1 MRFRSY
7 KKKKFS
13 AFFTRGLIILVI
25 AFLISLMVINYFS
38 SQIKTILLPIAEA
51 RVNKYISNMINKATG
66 DILFDKELLKIN
78 KNSNDEVEMVTYNTY
93 EVTKLIDKIKMNIQ
107 DEFNGLEYGKVND
120 EFVLQKIPFG
130 VIFGNVFLRNLGPKI
145 NIRFDMIGNVLTNIE
160 TEVKPYGI
168 NNAYVE
174 TRVFI
179 EANAR
184 IIIPFVT
191 KNVKIT
197 NVIPISI
204 NIYQGK
210 VPNGYI
216 TSFNK

>member
-1 MRFRSY
+1 M
-7 KKKKFS
+7 
-13 AFFTRGLIILVI
+13 I

-93 EVTKLIDKIKMNIQ
+93 EVTKLIDKITMNIQ

-160 TEVKPYGI
+160 TEVKPVLEKYAELI
-168 NNAYVE
+168 KDV
-174 TRVFI
+174 
-179 EANAR
+179 
-184 IIIPFVT
+184 
-191 KNVKIT
+191 NV
-197 NVIPISI
+197 VLE
-204 NIYQGK
+204 
-210 VPNGYI
+210 V
-216 TSFNK
+216 

>member
-1 MRFRSY
+1 MIS
-7 KKKKFS
+7 
-13 AFFTRGLIILVI
+13 
-25 AFLISLMVINYFS
+25 FLISLMVINYFS

-51 RVNKYISNMINKATG
+51 RVNKYVNNMINKATG

-93 EVTKLIDKIKMNIQ
+93 EVTKLIDKITMNIQ

-179 EANAR
+179 EANGR
-184 IIIPFVT
+184 ILVMDTSITKEMQILSIIML
-191 KNVKIT
+191 KILE
-197 NVIPISI
+197 I
-204 NIYQGK
+204 K
-210 VPNGYI
+210 
-216 TSFNK
+216 

>member
-25 AFLISLMVINYFS
+25 SFLIYLMVINYFS

-51 RVNKYISNMINKATG
+51 RVNKYVNNMINKATG

-93 EVTKLIDKIKMNIQ
+93 EVTKLIDKITMNIQ

>member
-25 AFLISLMVINYFS
+25 AFLVSLMVINYFS

-51 RVNKYISNMINKATG
+51 RVNKYVNNMINKATG

-93 EVTKLIDKIKMNIQ
+93 EVTKLIDKITMNIQ

>member
-25 AFLISLMVINYFS
+25 SFLISLMVINYFS

-51 RVNKYISNMINKATG
+51 RVNKYVNNMINKATG

-93 EVTKLIDKIKMNIQ
+93 EVTKLIDKITMNIQ

-191 KNVKIT
+191 KNIKIT

>member
-1 MRFRSY
+1 M
-7 KKKKFS
+7 
-13 AFFTRGLIILVI
+13 I

-38 SQIKTILLPIAEA
+38 SQIKIILLPIAEA

-93 EVTKLIDKIKMNIQ
+93 EVTKLIDKITMNIQ

>member
-25 AFLISLMVINYFS
+25 SFLISLMVINYFS

-51 RVNKYISNMINKATG
+51 RVNKYVNNMINKATG

-93 EVTKLIDKIKMNIQ
+93 EVTKLIDKITMNIQ

>member
-51 RVNKYISNMINKATG
+51 RVNKYVNNMINKATG

-93 EVTKLIDKIKMNIQ
+93 EVTKLIDKITMNIQ

>member
-51 RVNKYISNMINKATG
+51 RVNKYVNNMINKATG
-66 DILFDKELLKIN
+66 NILFDKELLKIN

-93 EVTKLIDKIKMNIQ
+93 EVTKLIDKITMNIQ

>member
-1 MRFRSY
+1 M
-7 KKKKFS
+7 
-13 AFFTRGLIILVI
+13 I

-51 RVNKYISNMINKATG
+51 RVSKYVNNMINKATG

-93 EVTKLIDKIKMNIQ
+93 EVTKLIDKITMNIQ

-130 VIFGNVFLRNLGPKI
+130 VIFGNVFLRNFGPKI

>member
-25 AFLISLMVINYFS
+25 AFLVSLMVINYFS

-51 RVNKYISNMINKATG
+51 RVSKYVNNMINKATG

-93 EVTKLIDKIKMNIQ
+93 EVTKLIDKITMNIQ

>member
-1 MRFRSY
+1 M
-7 KKKKFS
+7 
-13 AFFTRGLIILVI
+13 I

-51 RVNKYISNMINKATG
+51 RVNKYVNNMINKATG

-93 EVTKLIDKIKMNIQ
+93 EVTKLIDKITMNIQ

-184 IIIPFVT
+184 IIIPFVI

>member
-1 MRFRSY
+1 MIS
-7 KKKKFS
+7 
-13 AFFTRGLIILVI
+13 
-25 AFLISLMVINYFS
+25 FLISLMVINYFS

-51 RVNKYISNMINKATG
+51 RVNKYVSNMINKATG
-66 DILFDKELLKIN
+66 NILFDKELLKIN

-93 EVTKLIDKIKMNIQ
+93 EVTKLIDKITMNIQ

-191 KNVKIT
+191 KNIKIT
-197 NVIPISI
+197 NVVPISI

>member
-1 MRFRSY
+1 MKVLLTLCIVGKFIKLIESKSEKGR
-7 KKKKFS
+7 KKERWN
-13 AFFTRGLIILVI
+13 TLRIIMNNV
-25 AFLISLMVINYFS
+25 
-38 SQIKTILLPIAEA
+38 
-51 RVNKYISNMINKATG
+51 G
-66 DILFDKELLKIN
+66 KIN

-93 EVTKLIDKIKMNIQ
+93 EVTKLIDKITMNIQ

>member
-7 KKKKFS
+7 KKKKINV
-13 AFFTRGLIILVI
+13 FFTRGLIII
-25 AFLISLMVINYFS
+25 IITFLLSLMVVNYFS
-38 SQIKTILLPIAEA
+38 GQIKTILLPIAEA
-51 RVNKYISNMINKATG
+51 RVNKYVSNMINKATSN
-66 DILFDKELLKIN
+66 ILFDKELLEVN
-78 KNSNDEVEMVTYNTY
+78 KNNNDEIEMITYNTY
-93 EVTKLIDKIKMNIQ
+93 EVTKLIDKITKNIQ
-107 DEFNGLEYGKVND
+107 DEFNGLEHGMVD
-120 EFVLQKIPFG
+120 DDFVIQEIPFG

-145 NIRFDMIGNVLTNIE
+145 NIRFDMIGNLLTNIE

-184 IIIPFVT
+184 VIIPFVT
-191 KNVKIT
+191 KNIKIT
-197 NVIPISI
+197 NVVPISI

-216 TSFNK
+216 TSFNN

>member
-1 MRFRSY
+1 M
-7 KKKKFS
+7 
-13 AFFTRGLIILVI
+13 I

-51 RVNKYISNMINKATG
+51 RVNKYVNNMINKATG

-93 EVTKLIDKIKMNIQ
+93 EVTKLIDKITMNIQ

-145 NIRFDMIGNVLTNIE
+145 NIRFDMIGNVLTNIDHME
-160 TEVKPYGI
+160 
-168 NNAYVE
+168 
-174 TRVFI
+174 
-179 EANAR
+179 
-184 IIIPFVT
+184 
-191 KNVKIT
+191 
-197 NVIPISI
+197 
-204 NIYQGK
+204 
-210 VPNGYI
+210 
-216 TSFNK
+216 

>member
-51 RVNKYISNMINKATG
+51 RVNKYVNNMINKATG

-191 KNVKIT
+191 KNIKIT

>member
-1 MRFRSY
+1 M
-7 KKKKFS
+7 
-13 AFFTRGLIILVI
+13 I

-93 EVTKLIDKIKMNIQ
+93 EVTKLIDKITMNIQ

>member
-13 AFFTRGLIILVI
+13 VFFTRGLIILAI

-51 RVNKYISNMINKATG
+51 RVNKYISNMINKATE

>member
-51 RVNKYISNMINKATG
+51 RVNKYVSNMINNATG
-66 DILFDKELLKIN
+66 NILFDKELLKIN

-93 EVTKLIDKIKMNIQ
+93 EVTKLIDKITMNIQ

-191 KNVKIT
+191 KNIKIT

>member
-1 MRFRSY
+1 MRFRSH

-51 RVNKYISNMINKATG
+51 RVNKYVNNMINNATG

-93 EVTKLIDKIKMNIQ
+93 EVTKLIDKITMNIQ

-191 KNVKIT
+191 KNIKIT

>member
-25 AFLISLMVINYFS
+25 AFLISLMIINYFS

-51 RVNKYISNMINKATG
+51 RVNKYVSNMINNATG
-66 DILFDKELLKIN
+66 DILFDRELLKIN
-78 KNSNDEVEMVTYNTY
+78 KNRNDEVEMVTYNTY
-93 EVTKLIDKIKMNIQ
+93 EVTKLIDKITMNIQ

>member
-1 MRFRSY
+1 M
-7 KKKKFS
+7 
-13 AFFTRGLIILVI
+13 I

-51 RVNKYISNMINKATG
+51 RVNKYVTNMINKATG

-93 EVTKLIDKIKMNIQ
+93 EVTKLIDKITMNIQ

-191 KNVKIT
+191 KNIKIT

>member
-1 MRFRSY
+1 MIS
-7 KKKKFS
+7 
-13 AFFTRGLIILVI
+13 
-25 AFLISLMVINYFS
+25 FLISLMVINYFS

-51 RVNKYISNMINKATG
+51 RVNKYVNNMINNATG

-93 EVTKLIDKIKMNIQ
+93 EVTKLIDKITMNIQ

>member
-1 MRFRSY
+1 M
-7 KKKKFS
+7 
-13 AFFTRGLIILVI
+13 I

-38 SQIKTILLPIAEA
+38 SQIKIILLPIAEA

-191 KNVKIT
+191 KNIKIT

>member
-93 EVTKLIDKIKMNIQ
+93 EVTKLIDKITMNIQ

-130 VIFGNVFLRNLGPKI
+130 VIFGNVFLKNLGPKI
-145 NIRFDMIGNVLTNIE
+145 NIRFDMIGNVLTNID

>member
-13 AFFTRGLIILVI
+13 AFFTRGLMILVI

-51 RVNKYISNMINKATG
+51 RVNKYVTNMINKATG

-93 EVTKLIDKIKMNIQ
+93 EVTKLIDKITMNIQ

-191 KNVKIT
+191 KNIKIT

>member
-51 RVNKYISNMINKATG
+51 RVNKYVNNMINNATG

-93 EVTKLIDKIKMNIQ
+93 EVTKLIDKITMNIQ

-191 KNVKIT
+191 KNIKIT

>member
-1 MRFRSY
+1 MIS
-7 KKKKFS
+7 
-13 AFFTRGLIILVI
+13 
-25 AFLISLMVINYFS
+25 FLISLMVINYFS

-51 RVNKYISNMINKATG
+51 RVNKYVSNMINKATG
-66 DILFDKELLKIN
+66 NILFDKELLKIN

-93 EVTKLIDKIKMNIQ
+93 EVTKLIDKITMNIQ

-191 KNVKIT
+191 KNIKIT

>member
-1 MRFRSY
+1 M
-7 KKKKFS
+7 
-13 AFFTRGLIILVI
+13 I

-51 RVNKYISNMINKATG
+51 RVNKYVSNMINNATG
-66 DILFDKELLKIN
+66 NILFDKELLKIN

-93 EVTKLIDKIKMNIQ
+93 EVTKLIDIITMNIQ

-191 KNVKIT
+191 KNIKIT

>member
-25 AFLISLMVINYFS
+25 AFLISLMIINYFS

-51 RVNKYISNMINKATG
+51 RVNKYVSNMINNATG
-66 DILFDKELLKIN
+66 DILFDRELLKIN

-93 EVTKLIDKIKMNIQ
+93 EVTKLIDKITMNIQ

-191 KNVKIT
+191 KNIKIT
-197 NVIPISI
+197 NVVPISI

>member
-1 MRFRSY
+1 M
-7 KKKKFS
+7 
-13 AFFTRGLIILVI
+13 I

-51 RVNKYISNMINKATG
+51 RVNKYVSNMINKATG

-93 EVTKLIDKIKMNIQ
+93 EVTKLIDKITMNIQ

>member
-1 MRFRSY
+1 MIS
-7 KKKKFS
+7 
-13 AFFTRGLIILVI
+13 
-25 AFLISLMVINYFS
+25 FLISLMVINYFS

-51 RVNKYISNMINKATG
+51 RVNKYVNNMINKATG

-93 EVTKLIDKIKMNIQ
+93 EVTKLIDKITMNIQ

-130 VIFGNVFLRNLGPKI
+130 VIFGHVFLRNLGPKI

-184 IIIPFVT
+184 IIFPFVT
-191 KNVKIT
+191 KNIKIT

>member
-25 AFLISLMVINYFS
+25 SFLISLMVINYFS

-51 RVNKYISNMINKATG
+51 RVNKYVNNMINKATG

-93 EVTKLIDKIKMNIQ
+93 EVTKLIDKITMHIQ

>member
-1 MRFRSY
+1 M
-7 KKKKFS
+7 
-13 AFFTRGLIILVI
+13 I

-51 RVNKYISNMINKATG
+51 RVNKYVNNMINNATG

-93 EVTKLIDKIKMNIQ
+93 EVTKLIDKITMNIQ

-130 VIFGNVFLRNLGPKI
+130 VIFGNVFLRNFGPKI

>member
-51 RVNKYISNMINKATG
+51 RVNKYVNNMINKATG

-93 EVTKLIDKIKMNIQ
+93 EVTKLIDKITMNIQ

-130 VIFGNVFLRNLGPKI
+130 VIFGNVFLTILPNTKTSEK
-145 NIRFDMIGNVLTNIE
+145 RFEEFD
-160 TEVKPYGI
+160 
-168 NNAYVE
+168 
-174 TRVFI
+174 
-179 EANAR
+179 
-184 IIIPFVT
+184 
-191 KNVKIT
+191 KNSS
-197 NVIPISI
+197 SI
-204 NIYQGK
+204 
-210 VPNGYI
+210 
-216 TSFNK
+216 

>member
-1 MRFRSY
+1 M
-7 KKKKFS
+7 
-13 AFFTRGLIILVI
+13 I

>member
-25 AFLISLMVINYFS
+25 AFLVSLMVINYFS

-51 RVNKYISNMINKATG
+51 RVNKYVNNMINKATG

-93 EVTKLIDKIKMNIQ
+93 EVTKLIDKITMNIQ

-191 KNVKIT
+191 KNIKIT

>member
-1 MRFRSY
+1 MIS
-7 KKKKFS
+7 
-13 AFFTRGLIILVI
+13 
-25 AFLISLMVINYFS
+25 FLISLMVINYFS

-51 RVNKYISNMINKATG
+51 RVNKYVNNMINKATG

-93 EVTKLIDKIKMNIQ
+93 EVTKLIDKITMNIQ

-160 TEVKPYGI
+160 T
-168 NNAYVE
+168 
-174 TRVFI
+174 
-179 EANAR
+179 
-184 IIIPFVT
+184 
-191 KNVKIT
+191 
-197 NVIPISI
+197 
-204 NIYQGK
+204 
-210 VPNGYI
+210 
-216 TSFNK
+216 